1 MKREAFEVDNTFFY
15 KQTRVCL
22 YYRLYC
28 QKKAMLDCNLDCIEI
43 MGDSR
48 YPSQFSRL
56 FSLVLQLK
64 HKTVYLSSDECIK
77 YFAYKNG
84 GDVVV

>member
-1 MKREAFEVDNTFFY
+1 MKWTTPFF
-15 KQTRVCL
+15 TNR
-22 YYRLYC
+22 RLYVC
-28 QKKAMLDCNLDCIEI
+28 TIVYIVRKKAMLDCNLDCIEI

-84 GDVVV
+84 GDVV